1 MRTPAGW
8 GRLRETGIIV
18 RGLAHTLVLTGA
30 ARAEDISAALAAVG
44 DGDELGPHLVRTG
57 AVTDAQVAEAVALA
71 TNHRYIDLST
81 YPLDPEVIALVPG
94 NLCRRYRLIPLRV
107 MRDELTVAMLD
118 PTDIIA
124 LDDVASLTDMRVT
137 AVVAAADALT
147 QVFERFLRSD
157 GELTDLSEQIGESS
171 SSSDIV
177 FTEHLDDQDAD
188 APVVRFVNLLITQA
202 INDRASD
209 IHIEPGE
216 HRLTVRF
223 RIDGVLHEMQSADRS
238 IQDGVISRLKIMS
251 SIDIAERRVP
261 QDGRISVLHEGRSVD
276 LRVATLPTVWGE
288 KIVMRILDN
297 TGQVMT
303 MEDLRFSPTNG
314 ARFREA
320 ISRPHGMILVTGPT
334 GSGKSTTLYTALRTV
349 SNPRVN
355 VITVEDPVEYR
366 IPGINQVQV
375 NPRAGLTF
383 ATALRSILRSD
394 PDVVLV
400 GEIRDRETAA
410 ISVEAALTGHLV
422 LSTLH
427 TNDAPSALTRLTEI
441 GTEPF
446 LVATALSAVVAQRL
460 ARRLCTKCRRPF
472 DGDADTL
479 RQVGMPEEMIA
490 DAQVHT
496 AVGCANC
503 SNTGY
508 RGRVAL
514 HEVMTV
520 TDEIEQRLVG
530 RATGAELRELAL
542 EQGMIALRDDG
553 WVKVADGITTIEEIL
568 RVSV

>member
-1 MRTPAGW
+1 M
-8 GRLRETGIIV
+8 

-30 ARAEDISAALAAVG
+30 ARAEDVSAALAAVG
-44 DGDELGPHLVRTG
+44 DGSELGPHLVRKG
-57 AVTDAQVAEAVALA
+57 ATTDAQLAEAVAL
-71 TNHRYIDLST
+71 TTGHRYVDLTT
-81 YPLDPEVIALVPG
+81 YPLDPDVIALVPG
-94 NLCRRYRLIPLRV
+94 NLCRRYRMLPLRV

-118 PTDIIA
+118 PNDIIA
-124 LDDVASLTDMRVT
+124 LDDIATLTDRRVT
-137 AVVAAADALT
+137 PVVAAADALT
-147 QVFERFLRSD
+147 QAFERYLRSD
-157 GELTDLSEQIGESS
+157 GELTDLSEQIGEASTGS
-171 SSSDIV
+171 EV
-177 FTEHLDDQDAD
+177 TFTEHLEDQDAD

-216 HRLTVRF
+216 HQLTVRF
-223 RIDGVLHEMQSADRS
+223 RIDGVLHEMQSAART

-303 MEDLRFSPTNG
+303 MEDLRFSGVNRE
-314 ARFREA
+314 RFQHA
-320 ISRPHGMILVTGPT
+320 ITRPHGMVLVTGPT

-349 SNPRVN
+349 ANPQVN

-366 IPGINQVQV
+366 IHGINQVQV

-410 ISVEAALTGHLV
+410 ISIEAALTGHLV

-460 ARRLCTKCRRPF
+460 ARRLCVKCRQPF
-472 DGDADTL
+472 DGDRETL
-479 RQVGMPEEMIA
+479 RHVGMPEPLID
-490 DAQVHT
+490 DAEVFR
-496 AVGCANC
+496 AVGCASC

-520 TDEIEQRLVG
+520 TDEIEQRLVA
-530 RATGAELRELAL
+530 RATGADLLDLAL
-542 EQGMIALRDDG
+542 EQGMVPLREDG
-553 WVKVADGITTIEEIL
+553 WAKVADGITTVEEVL

>member
-1 MRTPAGW
+1 M
-8 GRLRETGIIV
+8 GIIV

-30 ARAEDISAALAAVG
+30 ARAEDVSAAMAAVG
-44 DGDELGPHLVRTG
+44 DGDELGPHLVRAG

-107 MRDELTVAMLD
+107 MRDELMVAMLD

-303 MEDLRFSPTNG
+303 MEDLRFSNTNG
-314 ARFREA
+314 TRFHDA
-320 ISRPHGMILVTGPT
+320 ITRPHGMILVTGPT

-349 SNPRVN
+349 ANPRVN

-472 DGDADTL
+472 DGDAETL

-490 DAQVHT
+490 DAAVHT

-530 RATGAELRELAL
+530 RATGADLRELAL
-542 EQGMIALRDDG
+542 EQGMVALRDDG
-553 WVKVADGITTIEEIL
+553 WVKVADGITTIEEVL

>member
-1 MRTPAGW
+1 M
-8 GRLRETGIIV
+8 
-18 RGLAHTLVLTGA
+18 RGLGQILVLTGA
-30 ARAEDISAALAAVG
+30 ARADEVSAAINTVG
-44 DGDELGPHLVRTG
+44 DGAELPRHMLQ
-57 AVTDAQVAEAVALA
+57 AKQVTEAQIAEAVSIA
-71 TNHRYIDLST
+71 TGHRYVELAD
-81 YPLDPEVIALVPG
+81 YAFDPEVIGLVPG
-94 NLCRRYRLIPLRV
+94 NLCRRYRLIPLRLV
-107 MRDELTVAMLD
+107 RDQLTVGMLD

-124 LDDVASLTDMRVT
+124 LDDIASITDLRVVPV
-137 AVVAAADALT
+137 VVAEDALMQT
-147 QVFERFLRSD
+147 FERFLRSD
-157 GELTDLSEQIGESS
+157 DELTDLSEQIGGESS
-171 SSSDIV
+171 GGSELL

-188 APVVRFVNLLITQA
+188 APIVRFVNLLITQA

-223 RIDGVLHEMQSADRS
+223 RIDGVLHEMQRADRS

-251 SIDIAERRVP
+251 SIDIAEKRVP

-297 TGQVMT
+297 SSQLMSMT
-303 MEDLRFSPTNG
+303 DLLFTDGNQERFTQ
-314 ARFREA
+314 A
-320 ISRPHGMILVTGPT
+320 ITRPHGMVLVTGPT
-334 GSGKSTTLYTALRTV
+334 GSGKSTTLYTALRAV
-349 SNPRVN
+349 ANPRVN

-366 IPGINQVQV
+366 MHDVNQIQV
-375 NPRAGLTF
+375 NPKAGLTF
-383 ATALRSILRSD
+383 ATALRSILRAD

-427 TNDAPSALTRLTEI
+427 TNDAPSALTRLVEI

-460 ARRLCTKCRRPF
+460 SRRLCQRCRVPLETDREM
-472 DGDADTL
+472 L
-479 RQVGMPEEMIA
+479 VNVGMPERLIA
-490 DAQVHT
+490 DAT
-496 AVGCANC
+496 PYRAVGCTSC

-520 TDEIEQRLVG
+520 TDEIEQALVG
-530 RATGAELRELAL
+530 RATGTELREIAVG
-542 EQGMIALRDDG
+542 QGMVPLREDG
-553 WVKVADGITTIEEIL
+553 WTKVADGITTIEEIL
-568 RVSV
+568 RVTV

>member
-1 MRTPAGW
+1 M
-8 GRLRETGIIV
+8 

-30 ARAEDISAALAAVG
+30 ARAEDVSAALAEVG
-44 DGDELGPHLVRTG
+44 DGDELAPHLVRTG

-71 TNHRYIDLST
+71 TNHRYVDLST
-81 YPLDPEVIALVPG
+81 YDLDPDVIALVPG
-94 NLCRRYRLIPLRV
+94 NLCRRYRLIPLRLL
-107 MRDELTVAMLD
+107 RDELTVAMLD

-124 LDDVASLTDMRVT
+124 LDDVASLTDRRVT
-137 AVVAAADALT
+137 AVVAAADALA
-147 QVFERFLRSD
+147 QVFERYLRSD

-171 SSSDIV
+171 TASDIV
-177 FTEHLDDQDAD
+177 FTEHLEDQDAD

-223 RIDGVLHEMQSADRS
+223 RIDGVLHEMQSADRG

-303 MEDLRFSPTNG
+303 MEDLRFSPTNRD
-314 ARFREA
+314 RFHEA
-320 ISRPHGMILVTGPT
+320 ITRPHGMVLVTGPT

-349 SNPRVN
+349 ANPRVN

-472 DGDADTL
+472 DGDPDVL
-479 RQVGMPEEMIA
+479 RQVGMPEELIA
-490 DAQVHT
+490 DAAVHT
-496 AVGCANC
+496 AVGCASC
-503 SNTGY
+503 SSTGY

-520 TDEIEQRLVG
+520 TDEIEQRLVA
-530 RATGAELRELAL
+530 RATGADLRELAL
-542 EQGMIALRDDG
+542 EQGMVALRDDG
-553 WVKVADGITTIEEIL
+553 WVKVADGITTIEEVL

>member
-1 MRTPAGW
+1 M
-8 GRLRETGIIV
+8 

-30 ARAEDISAALAAVG
+30 ARAEDVSAALAAVG
-44 DGDELGPHLVRTG
+44 EGNELGPHLVRKG
-57 AVTDAQVAEAVALA
+57 AVTDAQLAEAVAL
-71 TNHRYIDLST
+71 TTGHRYVDLTT
-81 YPLDPEVIALVPG
+81 YPLDPDVIALVPG
-94 NLCRRYRLIPLRV
+94 NLCRRYRMLPLRV
-107 MRDELTVAMLD
+107 FRDELTVAMTD
-118 PTDIIA
+118 PNDIIA
-124 LDDVASLTDMRVT
+124 LDDVATLTDRRVT
-137 AVVAAADALT
+137 PVVAAADALA
-147 QVFERFLRSD
+147 QAFERYLRSD
-157 GELTDLSEQIGESS
+157 GELTDLSEQIDESS
-171 SSSDIV
+171 TGSEV
-177 FTEHLDDQDAD
+177 TFTEHLEDQDAD

-216 HRLTVRF
+216 HHLTVRF
-223 RIDGVLHEMQSADRS
+223 RIDGVLHEMQSAART

-251 SIDIAERRVP
+251 SIDIAERRIP

-303 MEDLRFSPTNG
+303 MEDLRFSTVNRD
-314 ARFREA
+314 RFHRA
-320 ISRPHGMILVTGPT
+320 ITRPHGMVLVTGPT

-349 SNPRVN
+349 ANPQIN

-366 IPGINQVQV
+366 IHGINQVQV

-410 ISVEAALTGHLV
+410 ISIEAALTGHLV

-460 ARRLCTKCRRPF
+460 ARRLCTKCRQPF
-472 DGDADTL
+472 DGDREVL
-479 RQVGMPEEMIA
+479 RHIGMPEGLIE
-490 DAQVHT
+490 DAEVFR
-496 AVGCANC
+496 AVGCASC
-503 SNTGY
+503 SSTGY

-520 TDEIEQRLVG
+520 TDEIEQRLVA
-530 RATGAELRELAL
+530 RATGAELLDLAL
-542 EQGMIALRDDG
+542 EQGMVPLREDG
-553 WVKVADGITTIEEIL
+553 WAKVADGITTVEEVL

>member
-1 MRTPAGW
+1 M
-8 GRLRETGIIV
+8 

-30 ARAEDISAALAAVG
+30 ARAEDVSAALAAVG
-44 DGDELGPHLVRTG
+44 EGNELGPHLVRKG
-57 AVTDAQVAEAVALA
+57 AVTDAQLAEAVAL
-71 TNHRYIDLST
+71 TTGHRYVDLTT
-81 YPLDPEVIALVPG
+81 YPLDPDVIALVPG
-94 NLCRRYRLIPLRV
+94 NLCRRYRMLPLRV
-107 MRDELTVAMLD
+107 FRDELTVAMTD
-118 PTDIIA
+118 PNDIIA
-124 LDDVASLTDMRVT
+124 LDDIATLTDRRVT
-137 AVVAAADALT
+137 PVVAAADALA
-147 QVFERFLRSD
+147 QAFERYLRSD
-157 GELTDLSEQIGESS
+157 GELTDLSEQIDESS
-171 SSSDIV
+171 TGSEV
-177 FTEHLDDQDAD
+177 TFTEHLEDQDAD

-216 HRLTVRF
+216 HHLTVRF
-223 RIDGVLHEMQSADRS
+223 RIDGVLHEMQSAART

-251 SIDIAERRVP
+251 SIDIAERRIP

-303 MEDLRFSPTNG
+303 MDDLRFSSVNRD
-314 ARFREA
+314 RFRHA
-320 ISRPHGMILVTGPT
+320 ITRPHGMVLVTGPT

-349 SNPRVN
+349 ANPQIN

-366 IPGINQVQV
+366 IHGINQVQV

-410 ISVEAALTGHLV
+410 ISIEAALTGHLV

-460 ARRLCTKCRRPF
+460 ARRLCMKCRQPF
-472 DGDADTL
+472 DGDREVL
-479 RQVGMPEEMIA
+479 RHIGMPEGLIE
-490 DAQVHT
+490 DAEVFR
-496 AVGCANC
+496 AVGCASC
-503 SNTGY
+503 SSTGY

-520 TDEIEQRLVG
+520 TDEIEQRLVA
-530 RATGAELRELAL
+530 RATGAELLDLAL
-542 EQGMIALRDDG
+542 EQGMVPLREDG
-553 WVKVADGITTIEEIL
+553 WAKVADGITTVEEVL